1 MRSRRVQA
9 LVVLLL
15 FGVVKLPIEQ
25 VVSAKMKEARMLQ
38 GSLDLG
44 LWENLGQM
52 GFAASLGGLRALVAG
67 VTYMQAYVAFEDIEW
82 AKVDSLFQLTSRLQ
96 PHDVSYWDEGAWHM
110 AYNAASNYLHSDR
123 VEPIM
128 RGKLYHAHI
137 ERGIRILEDGLR
149 YNPDN
154 VRLLSRLG
162 DIYSKRKLDPVQ
174 AGETYEKVST
184 FEGLERYGRFAAYEY
199 LKTTDRELWKRSYE
213 LLMASY
219 KRDGKKFPSVID
231 GIKELEKR
239 LGIPFMQW
247 IPEKGSGR
255 GVVAPVQP
263 MDLPATR

>member
-9 LVVLLL
+9 LLVFLLL
-15 FGVVKLPIEQ
+15 GVVKIPVEQ
-25 VVSAKMKEARMLQ
+25 VVSARMKEARMLE

-52 GFAASLGGLRALVAG
+52 GFAASLGGLRALVAA
-67 VTYMQAYVAFEDIEW
+67 VTYMQAYVAFENIEW

-96 PHDVSYWDEGAWHM
+96 PHDVSYWDEAAWHM

-128 RGKLYHAHI
+128 RGKLYHSHI
-137 ERGIRILEDGLR
+137 ERGIQILEAGLR
-149 YNPDN
+149 YNPDD

-162 DIYSKRKLDPVQ
+162 DIYSKRKLDPVR
-174 AGETYEKVST
+174 AGGIYERVAT
-184 FEGLERYGRFAAYEY
+184 HEGLERYGRFAAYEY
-199 LKTTDRELWKRSYE
+199 LKATDAAVWKRAYDLLKASYDREGPKYP
-213 LLMASY
+213 A
-219 KRDGKKFPSVID
+219 VVD

-239 LGIPFMQW
+239 LGIPFIRW

-255 GVVAPVQP
+255 GVVAPAQP
-263 MDLPATR
+263 MDQPATR

>member
-1 MRSRRVQA
+1 MKSRRVQA
-9 LVVLLL
+9 LVVFLL
-15 FGVVKLPIEQ
+15 FGAVKLPVEQ
-25 VVSAKMKEARMLQ
+25 VVSARMKEARILD

-96 PHDVSYWDEGAWHM
+96 PRDVSYWDEAAWHM

-128 RGKLYHAHI
+128 RGKLYHSHI
-137 ERGIRILEDGLR
+137 ERGIEILEAGLKF
-149 YNPDN
+149 NPNDP
-154 VRLLSRLG
+154 RLLSRLG
-162 DIYSKRKLDPVQ
+162 DIYSKRKIDPVK
-174 AGETYEKVST
+174 AGQTYEKVSVLD
-184 FEGLERYGRFAAYEY
+184 GLDRYERFAAYEY
-199 LKTTDRELWKRSYE
+199 LKTMDPVLWKKAYV
-213 LLMASY
+213 LL
-219 KRDGKKFPSVID
+219 KRTYDKDGAKYPSVID

-239 LGIPFMQW
+239 LAIPFMQW
-247 IPEKGSGR
+247 IPEKGSGK
-255 GVVAPVQP
+255 GPVTPVQP